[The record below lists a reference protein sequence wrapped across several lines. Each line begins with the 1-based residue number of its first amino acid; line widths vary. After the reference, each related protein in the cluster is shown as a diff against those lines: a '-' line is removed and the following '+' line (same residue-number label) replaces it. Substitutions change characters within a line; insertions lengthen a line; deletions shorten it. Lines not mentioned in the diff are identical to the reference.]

1 LRERVRK
8 CHEEVTVQAA
18 LLVAAGVLALVYG
31 SNAGAT
37 IAATSLRVAGGRPW
51 LALLALGCAIAVAPL
66 VLGTAVAST
75 VAHELVPSGGDAAR
89 DRVVFLAAVVAALV
103 VTAALSRWGQPTSL
117 TLALIAG
124 IAGAGLGAG
133 QAMGWSAIAR
143 VLALVAVAPFVGLAL
158 AAALHRLS
166 AAWRVSSGAVRRW
179 HVGSYG
185 LLCVAFG
192 SNDAQKLLAIVA
204 VASAPAAVVVEPAPW
219 QLMLCAVLFT
229 LGAGV
234 GLGRMEPTV
243 NRGILALR
251 GVDAVTTQTTTAV
264 VMLASSGVGSPVG
277 MAQTLSGS
285 LVGAGLARGRGKV
298 RWEYAGRVA
307 LAWVLTVPASVA
319 VASCVAWGVG
329 RAAG

>member
-1 LRERVRK
+1 M
-8 CHEEVTVQAA
+8 
-18 LLVAAGVLALVYG
+18 
-31 SNAGAT
+31 S
-37 IAATSLRVAGGRPW
+37 P
-51 LALLALGCAIAVAPL
+51 
-66 VLGTAVAST
+66 
-75 VAHELVPSGGDAAR
+75 
-89 DRVVFLAAVVAALV
+89 
-103 VTAALSRWGQPTSL
+103 
-117 TLALIAG
+117 
-124 IAGAGLGAG
+124 
-133 QAMGWSAIAR
+133 
-143 VLALVAVAPFVGLAL
+143 
-158 AAALHRLS
+158 
-166 AAWRVSSGAVRRW
+166 GAVRRW

-204 VASAPAAVVVEPAPW
+204 VASAPAAVVVEPALW
-219 QLMLCAVLFT
+219 QLVLCAVLFA
-229 LGAGV
+229 LGAAV
-234 GLGRMEPTV
+234 GLGRMERTV
-243 NRGILALR
+243 NRGILAVR

-264 VMLASSGVGSPVG
+264 VMLASSRAGSPVG

>member
-1 LRERVRK
+1 M
-8 CHEEVTVQAA
+8 QAA

-37 IAATSLRVAGGRPW
+37 IAATSLRVHGGRPW
-51 LALLALGCAIAVAPL
+51 LALVALGSAVAVAPL

-75 VAHELVPSGGDAAR
+75 VAHELVPSGDDPRA
-89 DRVVFLAAVVAALV
+89 DRLVFLAAVVAALV
-103 VTAALSRWGQPTSL
+103 VTGALSRWGQPTSL

-124 IAGAGLGAG
+124 IAGGGLGAG
-133 QAMGWSAIAR
+133 QAMGWSAIGR

-166 AAWRVSSGAVRRW
+166 AAWRVSPGAVRRW

-204 VASAPAAVVVEPAPW
+204 VASAPGAATVDPVLW
-219 QLMLCAVLFT
+219 QLLLCGGLFS
-229 LGAGV
+229 LGAAV
-234 GLGRMEPTV
+234 GLGRMERTV
-243 NRGILALR
+243 NRGILAVR
-251 GVDAVTTQTTTAV
+251 GLDAVTTQTTTAV

-307 LAWVLTVPASVA
+307 LAWALTVPASVV
-319 VASCVAWGVG
+319 VAGCVAWG
-329 RAAG
+329 AGLVAG

>member
-1 LRERVRK
+1 M
-8 CHEEVTVQAA
+8 QAA

-37 IAATSLRVAGGRPW
+37 IAATSLRVGGGRPW

-66 VLGTAVAST
+66 VLGTAVATT
-75 VAHELVPSGGDAAR
+75 VAHELVPSGGDPAV

-124 IAGAGLGAG
+124 IAGAGLGGG

-143 VLALVAVAPFVGLAL
+143 VLALVAVAPFVGLVL

-166 AAWRVSSGAVRRW
+166 AAWRVSPGAVRRW

-204 VASAPAAVVVEPAPW
+204 VASAPAAVVVEPALW
-219 QLMLCAVLFT
+219 QLALCAVLFT
-229 LGAGV
+229 LGAAV
-234 GLGRMEPTV
+234 GLGRMERTV
-243 NRGILALR
+243 NRGILAVR
-251 GVDAVTTQTTTAV
+251 GVDGVTTQTTTAV

>member
-1 LRERVRK
+1 M
-8 CHEEVTVQAA
+8 QAA

-37 IAATSLRVAGGRPW
+37 IAATSLRVGGGRPW

-75 VAHELVPSGGDAAR
+75 VAHELVPSGGDPSV

-143 VLALVAVAPFVGLAL
+143 VLALVAAAPFVGLAL
-158 AAALHRLS
+158 AAALHGLS
-166 AAWRVSSGAVRRW
+166 AAWRVSPGAVRGW

-192 SNDAQKLLAIVA
+192 SNDAQKLSAIVA

-219 QLMLCAVLFT
+219 QLVLCAVLFT

-243 NRGILALR
+243 NRGILAVR
-251 GVDAVTTQTTTAV
+251 GADAVTTQTTTAV